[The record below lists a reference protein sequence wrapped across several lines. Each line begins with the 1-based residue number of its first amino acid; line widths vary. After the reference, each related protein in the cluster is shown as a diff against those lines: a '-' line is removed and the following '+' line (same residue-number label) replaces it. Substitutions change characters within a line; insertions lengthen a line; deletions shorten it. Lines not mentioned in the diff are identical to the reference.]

1 MQPPPTPPDGWGQGG
16 GRAAPA
22 GSEWAPLIRSL
33 VITLQSQAAGS
44 LSPPTRTGTRALLL
58 MASVVQISFI
68 TLDKPNKRL
77 KVPLPYFLLNA
88 ILCVPFKQLPS
99 QVPPQS
105 LRSESLVG
113 PGTHTP
119 ISCASPC
126 SHQQALTLGIW
137 FGGVGRLLP
146 GFSHQALP
154 FAFPPSSAH

>member
-1 MQPPPTPPDGWGQGG
+1 MAGVREGAGQPQLVWSGQL
-16 GRAAPA
+16 
-22 GSEWAPLIRSL
+22 PLIRSL

-44 LSPPTRTGTRALLL
+44 LSPPTRTGTRAPPL

-77 KVPLPYFLLNA
+77 KLPLPYFLLNA
-88 ILCVPFKQLPS
+88 ILCVPFKQLSS

-105 LRSESLVG
+105 LCPESLVG